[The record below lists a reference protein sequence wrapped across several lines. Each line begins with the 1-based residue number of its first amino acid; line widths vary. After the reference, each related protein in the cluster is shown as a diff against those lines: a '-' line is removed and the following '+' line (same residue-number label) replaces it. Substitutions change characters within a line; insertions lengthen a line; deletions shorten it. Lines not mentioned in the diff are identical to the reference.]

1 MRSISANELP
11 PGQYSVVQVDIRS
24 WTTAEKQRLIDGA
37 RVRCGGLQLTMDD
50 VVDSEFPWSFG
61 MACADEITS
70 IASTIQVQ
78 KDTGNPNL
86 VQEEM
91 RSGIGDAFTQP
102 GVHMRP
108 HIAVMDG
115 AGDPERQ
122 RLVDQARCQ
131 GCQGWVMK
139 KNQKR
144 CLACSQ
150 AGVIVTYCSRAC
162 QVAHW
167 ENGHKK
173 VCHKPPK
180 YVRECVGLIKHR
192 VVCVCAC
199 VLRSAAL

>member
-1 MRSISANELP
+1 MLRVGACIKAWGEQGWAYFVFLTMRSISANELP

-50 VVDSEFPWSFG
+50 VVDFEFPWSFG

-131 GCQGWVMK
+131 GCQGFVLEMFR
-139 KNQKR
+139 KR
-144 CLACSQ
+144 CSACSK
-150 AGVIVTYCSRAC
+150 AGVVVTYCSKEC
-162 QVAHW
+162 QQAHW
-167 ENGHKK
+167 RNGHKQ
-173 VCHKPPK
+173 VCHVARK
-180 YVRECVGLIKHR
+180 
-192 VVCVCAC
+192 
-199 VLRSAAL
+199 